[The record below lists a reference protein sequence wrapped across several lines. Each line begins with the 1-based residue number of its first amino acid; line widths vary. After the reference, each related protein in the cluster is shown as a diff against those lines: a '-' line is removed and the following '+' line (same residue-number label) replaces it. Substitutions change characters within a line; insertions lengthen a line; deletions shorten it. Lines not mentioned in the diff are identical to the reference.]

1 MPMWSRTDHPK
12 FSVETDLP
20 HATASDGTDRAR
32 RTAMAISDGSGGAPT
47 RIDALP
53 EIDKRGV
60 SRRSVLVGGAALLV
74 GAGLMKPA
82 RALAAGP
89 TGSASATRGRRRSG
103 FPPPN
108 TPGGA

>member
-1 MPMWSRTDHPK
+1 
-12 FSVETDLP
+12 
-20 HATASDGTDRAR
+20 
-32 RTAMAISDGSGGAPT
+32 MAISDGSGGAPT
-47 RIDALP
+47 RVDALP

-89 TGSASATRGRRRSG
+89 TGSAPRRWVRRRSG

-108 TPGGA
+108 KPGSA

>member
-1 MPMWSRTDHPK
+1 MPMWSGTDHPK
-12 FSVETDLP
+12 FSAETDLL
-20 HATASDGTDRAR
+20 HTAVRVGPDRAR

-47 RIDALP
+47 RVEAFP
-53 EIDKRGV
+53 GIDKRGV

-89 TGSASATRGRRRSG
+89 AGAASTTTGGETFGLSPAQQVGQ
-103 FPPPN
+103 
-108 TPGGA
+108 